1 MRWLTAVVASAL
13 VLSAKA
19 CSPGKASRCEEA
31 FIAAATSVD
40 GVTSAEWD
48 CNFNFGGG
56 WIRCHVVIEAADRGR
71 GRRGGRGGT
80 AVDGR
85 ITDLESG
92 WSTPQEYVNQDGTI
106 KVGANALVF
115 NGAPKVGEV
124 RARYGITRTMR
135 PTA

>member
-13 VLSAKA
+13 VLSATA

-56 WIRCHVVIEAADRGR
+56 WIRSHVVIEADTEAE
-71 GRRGGRGGT
+71 
-80 AVDGR
+80 AVAVMEAVLR
-85 ITDLESG
+85 SMAASPDLESG

-124 RARYGITRTMR
+124 RARYGITPR
-135 PTA
+135 